1 MKAALLA
8 ALVADLDAESG
19 DLDARVAD
27 LDATQAALATPAE
40 GWTIADTV
48 AHLAATDRD
57 ALLAA
62 TDPTGFAAL
71 LVRVVEVGATYVD
84 DLVLRARSTPWDAT
98 LADWRT
104 GRDALRA
111 ALVGLDPGVR
121 VPWFGPPM
129 SPVSFVTARLME
141 TWAHG
146 QDVADTLG
154 QVRPATDRLRSVAE
168 IGVRARP
175 YSYLVHGLDLPA
187 GDVRVELSGPAGE
200 LWTWGPEDTADAVR
214 GTALDWCLLVTQR
227 RHRDDLSL
235 TTTGPLAKEWVGIA
249 QAFAGG
255 SGSGRQP
262 LS

>member
-8 ALVADLDAESG
+8 SLVDDLDAESA

-27 LDATQAALATPAE
+27 LDATQAALETPAE
-40 GWTIADTV
+40 GWTLADTV

-62 TDPTGFAAL
+62 TDPDGYAAL
-71 LVRVVEVGATYVD
+71 LTRVAATGPSYVD
-84 DLVLRARSTPWDAT
+84 DLVEAARSTPWSVV
-98 LADWRT
+98 LERWRT
-104 GRDALRA
+104 GRTALRA
-111 ALVGLDPGVR
+111 ALVRLDPEVR

-154 QVRPATDRLRSVAE
+154 QVRPATTRLRSVAE
-168 IGVRARP
+168 IGVRARA
-175 YSYLVHGLDLPA
+175 YSYLVHGRDLPA
-187 GDVRVELSGPAGE
+187 GAVQVELTGPAGE
-200 LWTWGPEDTADAVR
+200 LWVWGPETAADVVH

-235 TTTGPLAKEWVGIA
+235 RTTGLLAAEWVDIA
-249 QAFAGG
+249 QAFAGAPG
-255 SGSGRQP
+255 GGRQP
-262 LS
+262 LT